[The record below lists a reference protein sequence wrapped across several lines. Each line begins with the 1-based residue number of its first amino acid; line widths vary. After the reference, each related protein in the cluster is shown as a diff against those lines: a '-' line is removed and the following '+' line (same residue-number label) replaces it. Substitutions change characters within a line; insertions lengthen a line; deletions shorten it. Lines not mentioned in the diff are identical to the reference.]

1 MNLIT
6 PDFGLIFWQ
15 TVTFIV
21 VLLILKQFAW
31 ERILNTIRDREKTI
45 SEALKSAE
53 KARLAIEQLKSNNE
67 ILIKEASIERD
78 KILKDAMLTK
88 KSIIDSAKIEV
99 EKFKSKTILNSKIA
113 INREKEAAILY
124 LKNYS
129 ADLSL
134 RIAEKLLRRE
144 LKSDNVQKDLISN
157 LLKNL

>member
-15 TVTFIV
+15 TVTFII

-31 ERILNTIRDREKTI
+31 EKILNTIRDREKTI

-134 RIAEKLLRRE
+134 RIAEKLLKRE

>member
-15 TVTFIV
+15 TVTFVIV
-21 VLLILKQFAW
+21 LFTLKKFAW
-31 ERILNTIRDREKTI
+31 ETILSTIKNREKTI
-45 SEALKSAE
+45 SEALNSAE

-67 ILIKEASIERD
+67 ILIQEASIERD
-78 KILKDAMLTK
+78 KILKDAMSTK
-88 KSIIDSAKIEV
+88 KSIIESAKVEV
-99 EKFKSKTILNSKIA
+99 EKFKSKTILDSKIA

-124 LKNYS
+124 LRDYA

-134 RIAEKLLRRE
+134 RIAEKLLKRE
-144 LKSDNVQKDLISN
+144 LKSDSVQKDLINN

>member
-15 TVTFIV
+15 TITFIV
-21 VLLILKQFAW
+21 VLLILKKFAW
-31 ERILNTIRDREKTI
+31 EKILNTIKDRERTI

-53 KARLAIEQLKSNNE
+53 KAKLAIEQLKSNNK

-88 KSIIDSAKIEV
+88 KSIINSAKIEV
-99 EKFKSKTILNSKIA
+99 EKFKSKTILDSKIA

-134 RIAEKLLRRE
+134 RIAEKLLKRE
-144 LKSDNVQKDLISN
+144 LKSDNVQKDLINN

>member
-15 TVTFIV
+15 TVTFII
-21 VLLILKQFAW
+21 VLFILKKFAW
-31 ERILNTIRDREKTI
+31 EKILSTIKDREKTI
-45 SEALKSAE
+45 SEALNSAE

-78 KILKDAMLTK
+78 KILKDAMSTK
-88 KSIIDSAKIEV
+88 KSIIESAKVEV
-99 EKFKSKTILNSKIA
+99 EKFKSKTILDSKIA

-124 LKNYS
+124 LRDYA

-134 RIAEKLLRRE
+134 RIAEKLLKRE
-144 LKSDNVQKDLISN
+144 LKSDSVQKDLINN